1 MRDDYLKSALK
12 VITDPNILINVVSTR
27 VKQLRAGHR
36 PLVTSL
42 EKLAVE
48 DIAMREIFE
57 GKISYELPT
66 DAELLANKRR
76 R

>member
-27 VKQLRAGHR
+27 VKQLRAGRR
-36 PLVTSL
+36 PLVHSL

-48 DIAMREIFE
+48 DIALREIYE
-57 GKISYELPT
+57 GKITYELPT
-66 DAELLANKRR
+66 VAELAAKGR
-76 R
+76 